1 MTGLEPLIT
10 SCVSGIALPI
20 FQSVYGSGGKILGWM
35 GKKLD
40 QKAQRRIYTASGEY
54 GKRYLKRH
62 GILKALG
69 MREAV
74 PLESVY
80 TAVQF

>member
-1 MTGLEPLIT
+1 MTGFEPLIT

-20 FQSVYGSGGKILGWM
+20 FQSVYGSGGKLLRLM
-35 GKKLD
+35 GKKLNEETK
-40 QKAQRRIYTASGEY
+40 QLIYTASGEY
-54 GKRYLKRH
+54 GKRYFKRH

-80 TAVQF
+80 TAV

>member
-1 MTGLEPLIT
+1 MTGFEPLIT

-40 QKAQRRIYTASGEY
+40 EKTKQLIYTAS
-54 GKRYLKRH
+54 
-62 GILKALG
+62 
-69 MREAV
+69 RE
-74 PLESVY
+74 
-80 TAVQF
+80 